1 MISLLKTRKEI
12 EKEKEIQKTK
22 DFIKEYQELCRKHER
37 DIRSVL
43 QIYILP
49 KQEQVIEEAK
59 IIEK

>member
-22 DFIKEYQELCRKHER
+22 DFIKEYQELCRKYER
-37 DIRSVL
+37 DMRAVL
-43 QIYILP
+43 QLFVLP
-49 KQEQVIEEAK
+49 KQVIEEAK